1 MKKQSITPASTQSA
15 ASNSS
20 RKGLQQYFTPEPWA
34 AALGAAW
41 PEYRKT
47 LADLHC
53 GNGQLAR
60 GLSNDTT
67 REVLGND
74 LDPTASLGGPVAWSK
89 SHPGMIAP
97 ITNCSHGD
105 ILDLY
110 PLLLETETRFDLL
123 ALNPPFSLNWP
134 VELLPEPLRKGLTG
148 KTVDSTHATLRM
160 LPSLL
165 TGKGEGM
172 LIANQS
178 TLERIFKDYPLDFK
192 SAWLWASIPN
202 FFPGVDP
209 TLRIGVIYFSGNYES
224 HIRRLETL
232 HPKNLSDLATAL
244 EILRQQL
251 FTGDCITQPWDSSFG
266 VSRAFLACADE
277 MERRR
282 DPSASQCNVTL
293 DSDGR
298 LRTWVSAFQ
307 ERTTTIDSELAEFL
321 RSINRKHPL
330 ELTLQRG
337 ARQALQPVIDCGI
350 WSIDPVAD
358 TTLREAVAS
367 YDNERAPLTP
377 VSDVQRI
384 GWIDD
389 AEELLCE
396 KNFLH
401 FQAGHRYPLTTETIE
416 WKKTEKRPRYH
427 AGKRD
432 TEEVLVRGTDLRLT
446 LHPQGGTDKPVHF
459 IFNPDKIMSLRN
471 DIYSLETLAAHFA
484 LPVVEDITALKADHF
499 AANLALLDEL
509 ESLTP

>member
-67 REVLGND
+67 REVMGND
-74 LDPTASLGGPVAWSK
+74 LDPTASLGGPVAWGK

-134 VELLPEPLRKGLTG
+134 LELLPEPLRKGLTG
-148 KTVDSTHATLRM
+148 KTIDSTHATLRM

-165 TGKGEGM
+165 TEKGEAM

-178 TLERIFKDYPLDFK
+178 TLERIYQDHPTDFTD
-192 SAWLWASIPN
+192 AWLWASIPN

-209 TLRIGVIYFSGNYES
+209 SLRIGVIYFSGNTVPM
-224 HIRRLETL
+224 HLVHQTL
-232 HPKNLSDLATAL
+232 HPKTLPDLAVAL
-244 EILRQQL
+244 AILRAQY
-251 FTGDCITQPWDSSFG
+251 FTGTCISQPWESTSG
-266 VSRAFLACADE
+266 VTRAFLACAAE

-337 ARQALQPVIDCGI
+337 ARQALQHVIDCGI
-350 WSIDPVAD
+350 WTIDPIAD
-358 TTLREAVAS
+358 DTLRQAIAS
-367 YDNERAPLTP
+367 YDQDRAPLSP

-389 AEELLCE
+389 AEELTCV
-396 KNFLH
+396 KDFLH
-401 FQAGHRYPLTTETIE
+401 FQAGQSYPLTTETIE
-416 WKKTEKRPRYH
+416 WKKTENRPRYH

-446 LHPQGGTDKPVHF
+446 LHPQGGMGTPTHF
-459 IFNPDKIMSLRN
+459 IFNPDKIGSLQTVH
-471 DIYSLETLAAHFA
+471 SLETLAAHFA
-484 LPVVEDITALKADHF
+484 LPVVPDITSIKAEQY

-509 ESLTP
+509 ETITP

>member
-1 MKKQSITPASTQSA
+1 MK
-15 ASNSS
+15 
-20 RKGLQQYFTPEPWA
+20 YFTPEPWA
-34 AALGAAW
+34 TALGAAW

-47 LADLHC
+47 LTDLHC
-53 GNGQLAR
+53 GNGQLMR

-67 REVLGND
+67 REVMGND
-74 LDPTASLGGPVAWSK
+74 LDPTATLGGPVTWSK

-134 VELLPEPLRKGLTG
+134 VELLPEPLCKGLTG

-160 LPSLL
+160 MPTLL
-165 TGKGEGM
+165 TEKGEGM

-178 TLERIFKDYPLDFK
+178 TLERIYQEHPTDFA
-192 SAWLWASIPN
+192 SAWLWASIPS
-202 FFPGVDP
+202 FYPGVDP
-209 TLRIGVIYFSGNYES
+209 STRIGVLYFSGTPRPVGGFDARDLV
-224 HIRRLETL
+224 HQALRPKTVQDLAVALETL
-232 HPKNLSDLATAL
+232 RYKYFKGT
-244 EILRQQL
+244 
-251 FTGDCITQPWDSSFG
+251 CISEPWESTSG
-266 VSRAFLACADE
+266 VSRTFLACTEE

-282 DPSASQCNVTL
+282 DPSASRCNVTL
-293 DSDGR
+293 DISGR

-307 ERTTTIDSELAEFL
+307 ERTHTIPSDLADFL

-337 ARQALQPVIDCGI
+337 ARQALQHVIDCGI
-350 WSIDPVAD
+350 WSIDPLAD
-358 TTLREAVAS
+358 DTLRQAIS
-367 YDNERAPLTP
+367 NYDRERAPLTP

-396 KNFLH
+396 KDFLH
-401 FQAGHRYPLTTETIE
+401 FRTGHRYPLTTETIN
-416 WKKTEKRPRYH
+416 WRKTEKRPRYH

-446 LHPQGGTDKPVHF
+446 LHPQDGKPIHF
-459 IFNPDKIMSLRN
+459 IFNPDKV
-471 DIYSLETLAAHFA
+471 DTTQETHSLETLAAHFA
-484 LPVVEDITALKADHF
+484 LPVVVDITSLKADQY

-509 ESLTP
+509 ETLTP